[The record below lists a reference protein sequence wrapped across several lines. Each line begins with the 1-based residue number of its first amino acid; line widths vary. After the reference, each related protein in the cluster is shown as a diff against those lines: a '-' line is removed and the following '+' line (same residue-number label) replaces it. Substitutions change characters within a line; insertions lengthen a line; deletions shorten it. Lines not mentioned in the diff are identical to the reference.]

1 MAQSL
6 AINGASKVFVI
17 GRRKEKLQE
26 TEAIGPKGVIIPVV
40 GDVTSKE
47 SLQAAYD
54 TISSQTGQV
63 DVLVANSGVLGPETR
78 PTRPDGS
85 KLELSEF
92 RDKLWALPM
101 DDFSSTLNT
110 NIAGAYFTVVA
121 FLPLLDAANKNRPKS
136 VDGISSAPTAQVII
150 TSSIAGFVRS
160 IPVGIPYNVSKAA
173 VTHLVKVLA
182 TNFADYDIRVNGIAP
197 GPYISEMS
205 TPMFEGRG
213 TGVADESMPRHVIP
227 LGRGGSE
234 QDISGLLLFM
244 TSVSGGFLNGSI
256 IVTDGGRLGI
266 VPASY

>member
-6 AINGASKVFVI
+6 AINGASKVFIV
-17 GRRKEKLQE
+17 GRRREKLLE
-26 TEAIGPKGVIIPVV
+26 TEALGPKGTIISVV

-47 SLQAAYD
+47 SLQATYD
-54 TISSQTGQV
+54 TIASQTGQV

-78 PTRPDGS
+78 STKPDGS
-85 KLELSEF
+85 KLELAEL

-101 DDFSSTLNT
+101 EDFSSTLHT
-110 NIAGAYFTVVA
+110 NITGAFFTVVA
-121 FLPLLDAANKNRPKS
+121 FLPLLHAANKNRPNS
-136 VDGISSAPTAQVII
+136 VDGVTSAPTAQVII

-160 IPVGIPYNVSKAA
+160 VPVGIPYNISKAG
-173 VTHLVKVLA
+173 VNQMVKVLA
-182 TNFADYDIRVNGIAP
+182 TYFSDYDIRVNGIAP
-197 GPYISEMS
+197 GPYKSEMS

-213 TGVADESMPRHVIP
+213 SGVADESMSRQFIP

-244 TSVSGGFLNGSI
+244 TGVSGGFLNGCI
-256 IVTDGGRLGI
+256 IVTDGGRLSV